1 MDAHG
6 FEFGDGSLDF
16 VFGVA
21 IFASP
26 RLRALREIPRVLRRI
41 VVVERLQRNP
51 VAGLMRSLTPN
62 ARTPDRFLL
71 GRLELRLMGVTLRST
86 TNSELLAVLGAII
99 AQRSLRARSTL
110 PPGLVTSPTNW
121 SCGSCK
127 VPPSILARSSFAA
140 PRERELGPGE
150 AALSRFSPNRPLSER
165 ARVGRRQRVVRRIDA
180 LNAQIRRRC
189 QVVRLAVKLRMCE

>member
-99 AQRSLRARSTL
+99 AKRSLRARSTL
-110 PPGLVTSPTNW
+110 SPGLVTSPTNW

-140 PRERELGPGE
+140 PRKRELGPGE